1 MTNYTKKILNCN
13 RDSSNTVLSI
23 LVEWYAEKAV
33 SINGVDTVLHTST
46 KDNIGLQPP
55 PENCIP
61 FESIDK
67 ETMMSWYEQ
76 HIAQPSMAYNS
87 SGELVE
93 EDFTYYD
100 AIIGRLDFQ
109 LEEAEYKS
117 IKSETEFPT
126 TSGLPFD
133 D

>member
-1 MTNYTKKILNCN
+1 MANYTKKIIDCIK
-13 RDSSNTVLSI
+13 DSSNIILSI
-23 LVEWYAEKAV
+23 LVEWSAEKTV
-33 SINGVDTVLHTST
+33 SINGVDTVLNT
-46 KDNIGLQPP
+46 KTLDNIGLQPP
-55 PENCIP
+55 PENSIP

-100 AIIGRLDFQ
+100 SIIGRLDFQ

-117 IKSETEFPT
+117 IRSETEFPT
-126 TSGLPFD
+126 TSGLPFED
-133 D
+133 